1 MIYHAVYAS
10 GLSGVLAPSGELQHL
25 NRQNLNPWHQFCC
38 VGSNPATATKLRG
51 DFIVPDLHN
60 IVLRGS
66 ILCCVN
72 VYRIPALYQ
81 ATQPEEFTA
90 AGNSCV
96 LCMIA
101 GGTPNKA
108 EMPLLTHQRG

>member
-1 MIYHAVYAS
+1 MAPVLLRRFKS
-10 GLSGVLAPSGELQHL
+10 GHRDQIEGRLYRPGLTQYRFKGIH
-25 NRQNLNPWHQFCC
+25 
-38 VGSNPATATKLRG
+38 
-51 DFIVPDLHN
+51 
-60 IVLRGS
+60 
-66 ILCCVN
+66 LCCVN